1 MARRVLDLHNLI
13 YIFIYEKIKILFYY
27 INMLRTGIDITAD
40 TTGNVVGDLSRAVLG
55 SLTGVAKG
63 LEDVILNIGNSAD
76 SLGKSV
82 AVVSESIAEGVGDVT
97 VTVAD
102 GLGKI
107 IKEIPVVGRP
117 SAFLV
122 KGTGQGVYYVVLS
135 LSDIVGYV
143 GKTVGKT
150 VKTTGK
156 VIVFTLTSGTDISTS
171 TINDANK
178 IVKNVLDRVKN
189 LYVVDG
195 KKTKKSRGKKNN
207 GKKKLSKKASKVKN

>member
-1 MARRVLDLHNLI
+1 
-13 YIFIYEKIKILFYY
+13 
-27 INMLRTGIDITAD
+27 MLRTGIDITAD

-55 SLTGVAKG
+55 SLTGIAKG
-63 LEDVILNIGNSAD
+63 LEDVILNIGDSAN

-97 VTVAD
+97 VTVAE

-107 IKEIPVVGRP
+107 IKEIPIVGRP

-122 KGTGQGVYYVVLS
+122 RGTGQGVFYVVLS
-135 LSDIVGYV
+135 LSDVVGYV
-143 GKTVGKT
+143 GKTIGKT

-178 IVKNVLDRVKN
+178 IVKKVLDRVKN
-189 LYVVDG
+189 LYLIPE
-195 KKTKKSRGKKNN
+195 KKTKKQNHKSNSKKPKSKKSRD
-207 GKKKLSKKASKVKN
+207 KKKV

>member
-1 MARRVLDLHNLI
+1 
-13 YIFIYEKIKILFYY
+13 
-27 INMLRTGIDITAD
+27 MLRTGIDITAD

-55 SLTGVAKG
+55 SLTGIAKG
-63 LEDVILNIGNSAD
+63 LEDVILNIGDSAD
-76 SLGKSV
+76 SLGESV

-97 VTVAD
+97 VTVAE

-107 IKEIPVVGRP
+107 VKEIPIVGRP

-122 KGTGQGVYYVVLS
+122 RGTGQGVFYVVLS
-135 LSDIVGYV
+135 LSDVVGYV
-143 GKTVGKT
+143 GKTIGKT

-178 IVKNVLDRVKN
+178 IVKKVLDRVKN
-189 LYVVDG
+189 LYVIPE
-195 KKTKKSRGKKNN
+195 KKTKKQKHKSN
-207 GKKKLSKKASKVKN
+207 GKKPKSKKSRDKKKV